1 MPFVPPE
8 DVKSPREKVSNL
20 RVIYSGNE
28 NEPAIATLT
37 YSGIDSVGIRWNG
50 SDAEPL
56 GYPTSRNQPVWFVLP
71 DQGGLDKIVKWIGE
85 ELKANRPIS
94 LPLTVETAL
103 EFLANKGYSVTLS
116 KK

>member
-1 MPFVPPE
+1 MPFIPPD
-8 DVKSPREKVSNL
+8 DVKSPREKVSNV

-28 NEPAIATLT
+28 NELAIATLT
-37 YSGIDSVGIRWNG
+37 YSGEESVGIRWNG
-50 SDAEPL
+50 NDDGPL

-71 DQGGLDKIVKWIGE
+71 GEGGLDNIVKWIGE

-103 EFLANKGYSVTLS
+103 EFLTNKGYSVTLS